1 MFLRG
6 SATIVF
12 DALQLGSLCNRTAPR
27 KPQRD
32 TLAAAVAA
40 PVPAHTIWVAVDGD
54 DANRGTTAVSPMRT
68 VAAGLAATRALAP
81 PKALVIGTGTYHL
94 AAPLELTP
102 ADSGLVFEGRGQVV
116 ISGARALP
124 ANLSWTAAGGKVWSA
139 QLPQSFVWPSNGLS
153 GRELRILG
161 RGQNGRRKEISAR
174 AHRARHPN
182 GPPETTFY
190 PRGWLATNTQ
200 GQNSL
205 PNPAQ
210 SYWLPPTG
218 CPGRSQHNCSTPE
231 PCYWVRS
238 KRRTQNEKE
247 RQRFFLSKKYR
258 FSFTRINYGL
268 QWPLP
273 KGILTSSLVH
283 CATGLLRK
291 LEHVDDPTEQKVG
304 HASFVPGFCSS
315 HHAKRCRY

>member
-32 TLAAAVAA
+32 TLAAAVA
-40 PVPAHTIWVAVDGD
+40 VRVLAHTIWVAVDGD
-54 DANRGTTAVSPMRT
+54 DANSGTTAVSPMRT

-102 ADSGLVFEGRGQVV
+102 ADSGLVFEGRGQAV

-153 GRELRILG
+153 GRELRISG
-161 RGQNGRRKEISAR
+161 RGQGGRRKETSAR

-238 KRRTQNEKE
+238 KRRTQNEKG
-247 RQRFFLSKKYR
+247 RKRFVFYQKSTDSVLSPR
-258 FSFTRINYGL
+258 G
-268 QWPLP
+268 
-273 KGILTSSLVH
+273 
-283 CATGLLRK
+283 
-291 LEHVDDPTEQKVG
+291 
-304 HASFVPGFCSS
+304 
-315 HHAKRCRY
+315 